1 MQFSYSLVLF
11 AAVVFTTFCIQGI
24 TGFGSTILALP
35 FVIYLVDDP
44 HVVIPTLTILSLI
57 FCSVLLIKDYR
68 NIAWRKMGNM
78 LIYMVIGGPFGVLL
92 FKSITREVFLPF
104 LGCIIIIIAVWGLLR
119 IKVERFAVIKLSP
132 WLGKLLLFTGGAVQG
147 AFASGGPFVMP
158 YAEEVF
164 KDKSEFRTS
173 LQALWLFSNIIVT
186 MQYFM
191 AGIDIT
197 RVFYLSAV
205 STPAVLLGLALSL
218 KLHQKLNLR
227 TFLLLLY
234 FFLLLAGL
242 FTLASVF

>member
-104 LGCIIIIIAVWGLLR
+104 LGCIIIIIAVWGLLSFTALISGGLWASPTSSR
-119 IKVERFAVIKLSP
+119 PVIKHTFPDSS
-132 WLGKLLLFTGGAVQG
+132 V
-147 AFASGGPFVMP
+147 S
-158 YAEEVF
+158 
-164 KDKSEFRTS
+164 S
-173 LQALWLFSNIIVT
+173 
-186 MQYFM
+186 
-191 AGIDIT
+191 IT
-197 RVFYLSAV
+197 
-205 STPAVLLGLALSL
+205 PIG
-218 KLHQKLNLR
+218 
-227 TFLLLLY
+227 
-234 FFLLLAGL
+234 
-242 FTLASVF
+242 